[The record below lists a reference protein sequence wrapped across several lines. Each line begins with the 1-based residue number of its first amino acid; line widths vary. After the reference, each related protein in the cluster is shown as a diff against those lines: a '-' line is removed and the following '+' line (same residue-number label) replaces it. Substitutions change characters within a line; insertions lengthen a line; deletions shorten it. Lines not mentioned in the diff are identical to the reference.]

1 MAYGPMDSEPELL
14 DRLVDVLA
22 YAADGL
28 ARLERH
34 ASHWPED
41 ANAFLRR
48 QDKVAAEAILLAY
61 LASRLPQKPPRLA
74 HAVETVRDQALIHIA
89 TERNEALLRRFP
101 QTATTLGVGFVLLS
115 QLGRSQPGVE
125 RLLRSALGRGFAT
138 LTERSTFRM
147 MDTRWTF
154 GLLDPAL
161 VRPVE
166 ELVPLSTLG
175 AIPHPIY
182 TMKEDDY
189 ALTHAV
195 YYLTDFGRRSPPPTL
210 RLENRQL
217 VDPFLAWNAV
227 RLDLDLLGE
236 FLIAALV
243 LRGPASPAFRY
254 AWHTFFRAWERDG
267 GLVGPEFSAARFA
280 ELRGEEAAAYAFW
293 ENYHTVFV
301 GGILCAVALL
311 TPRPDV
317 RGPDRSPEAD
327 PALVARCARAAAA
340 ARAWIGRQSASARP
354 ETSCPSADDL
364 PEWVVSRLLTL
375 LPSAESSPL
384 WLRTA
389 MDCDLSRPEIAAV
402 LHEALLVAA
411 AKDYRLV
418 QLAEALA
425 VGAEHAGLRSVTF
438 TRVLDFLLDQQLD
451 DGCVGIHQLLGGRG
465 DSTPLTEAQGAIA
478 ELLTRIAS
486 ALGR

>member
-1 MAYGPMDSEPELL
+1 MTRGPMHSESELL
-14 DRLVDVLA
+14 DRLVNVLT

-28 ARLERH
+28 ARLEKH
-34 ASHWPED
+34 ASHWTED
-41 ANAFLRR
+41 SRAFLRR

-61 LASRLPQKPPRLA
+61 LASRLPRKPPRLEQTIEA
-74 HAVETVRDQALIHIA
+74 VRDQALAHIA

-101 QTATTLGVGFVLLS
+101 QTATTLGVGFVLLA
-115 QLGRSQPGVE
+115 QLGRSQPSRE

-138 LTERSTFRM
+138 LAERSTFRM

-154 GLLDPAL
+154 GLLDPGL

-175 AIPHPIY
+175 ASPHPIY

-195 YYLTDFGRRSPPPTL
+195 YYLTDFGRHAPPSSL
-210 RLENRQL
+210 RLESRRL
-217 VDPFLAWNAV
+217 ADPFLAWHAI

-236 FLIAALV
+236 FLIAGLAL
-243 LRGPASPAFRY
+243 REPASPAFRF
-254 AWHTFFRAWERDG
+254 AWHTFFEAWERDE
-267 GLVGPEFSAARFA
+267 GLVGPEFSPARFA

-301 GGILCAVALL
+301 GGILCVVALL
-311 TPRPDV
+311 APRPGV
-317 RGPDRSPEAD
+317 SIAD
-327 PALVARCARAAAA
+327 PRPATDAALVSRCAGAAAS
-340 ARAWIGRQSASARP
+340 ARAWLGRKRATARP

-364 PEWVVSRLLTL
+364 PEWAISRLLAL
-375 LPSAESSPL
+375 LPSPGSTPL
-384 WLRTA
+384 WLRVA

-411 AKDYRLV
+411 AKEYRLA

-425 VGAEHAGLRSVTF
+425 VGAEHADLRSVTF
-438 TRVLDFLLDQQLD
+438 GRALEFLLDQQLA
-451 DGCVGIHQLLGGRG
+451 DGSVGIHQLLGGQG
-465 DSTPLTEAQGAIA
+465 DASVLVEAQRTIA
-478 ELLTRIAS
+478 ALLARIAS
-486 ALGR
+486 ALDG